1 LREQEIK
8 IEEFGL
14 WIKSMMMTAKK
25 YFMIAN
31 VLLITAGVYLG
42 VSAVYTISR
51 GWLSPAAM
59 PQVHAD
65 TKMALKQQNDQ
76 PPLSRY
82 GAISRRNLFNT
93 NPDTAAKPS
102 ETINLDNLKE
112 TDLKLKLWGTVT
124 GKGRRAYAVIEDTKT
139 RQQNLYRIG
148 DTIQDATLK
157 LILRQKVVLS
167 VNDRDEVLGMEEAGT
182 AKRSG
187 SSPQIARKTAS
198 PPRLPISANPRQLTL
213 KSDQIENA
221 LENIDQ
227 LMEQARIR
235 PHIEDGKPSGISITG
250 IKPNTV
256 FRKMR
261 LRNGDIITGV
271 NGTSIE
277 SVEDAMRIFGDL
289 TSAPEVQLEIKRRGR
304 KRVLNYKIE

>member
-1 LREQEIK
+1 
-8 IEEFGL
+8 
-14 WIKSMMMTAKK
+14 MMMTAKK

-42 VSAVYTISR
+42 VSAVYTISKS
-51 GWLSPAAM
+51 WLSPVAM
-59 PQVHAD
+59 PQVQPDKA
-65 TKMALKQQNDQ
+65 TLKPQDDH

-82 GAISRRNLFNT
+82 GAITKRNLFNT
-93 NPDTAAKPS
+93 RPDTIAAPAQA
-102 ETINLDNLKE
+102 IN
-112 TDLKLKLWGTVT
+112 GTVT
-124 GKGRRAYAVIEDTKT
+124 GKSRRAYAVIEDTQT

-148 DTIQDATLK
+148 DSVQDATVK

-167 VNDRDEVLGMEEAGT
+167 VNDRDEILGMEEAGT

-187 SSPQIARKTAS
+187 SSPRVARKEAS
-198 PPRLPISANPRQLTL
+198 PPRLPVSPNPRQLTL

-221 LENIDQ
+221 LENLDQ

-271 NGTSIE
+271 NGTAIE
-277 SVEDAMRIFGDL
+277 SVEDAMQIFGDL
-289 TSAPEVQLEIKRRGR
+289 SSTPEVQLEIKRRGR

>member
-1 LREQEIK
+1 
-8 IEEFGL
+8 
-14 WIKSMMMTAKK
+14 MMMTAKK

-51 GWLSPAAM
+51 GLLSSGAM
-59 PQVHAD
+59 PQVHPQK
-65 TKMALKQQNDQ
+65 KMLPKQHDDH

-82 GAISRRNLFNT
+82 GAITRRNLFNT
-93 NPDTAAKPS
+93 NPDTAAAPAQS
-102 ETINLDNLKE
+102 IDLDNLKE

-139 RQQNLYRIG
+139 RQQNLYRVG
-148 DTIQDATLK
+148 DSVQDATLK

-182 AKRSG
+182 AKRSASG
-187 SSPQIARKTAS
+187 PRVARKAAS
-198 PPRLPISANPRQLTL
+198 PPKLPVTPNFSRQLTL
-213 KSDQIENA
+213 NSDQIENA

-235 PHIEDGKPSGISITG
+235 PHIEDGRPSGISITG

-271 NGTSIE
+271 NGTPIE

-289 TSAPEVQLEIKRRGR
+289 SSAPEVQLEIKRRGR

>member
-1 LREQEIK
+1 
-8 IEEFGL
+8 
-14 WIKSMMMTAKK
+14 MTAKK

-31 VLLITAGVYLG
+31 ALLITAGVYLG

-51 GWLSPAAM
+51 GLLSTVAA
-59 PQVHAD
+59 PPVYPSK
-65 TKMALKQQNDQ
+65 KMAIDQQDDH
-76 PPLSRY
+76 PPLARY
-82 GAISRRNLFNT
+82 AAITRRNLFNT
-93 NPDTAAKPS
+93 RPDATAAPAQ
-102 ETINLDNLKE
+102 TINLDNLKE
-112 TDLKLKLWGTVT
+112 TDLKLRLWGTVT
-124 GKGRRAYAVIEDTKT
+124 GAGRKAYAVIEDTKT
-139 RQQNLYRIG
+139 REQNLYRVG

-167 VNDRDEVLGMEEAGT
+167 VNDRDEVLGMEEAGA
-182 AKRSG
+182 AKGGASG
-187 SSPQIARKTAS
+187 PQIARKAAS
-198 PPRLPISANPRQLTL
+198 PPKLPVTPNFNRQLTL
-213 KSDQIENA
+213 QSDQIENA

-227 LMEQARIR
+227 LMDQARIR
-235 PHIEDGKPSGISITG
+235 PHIEDGRPSGISITG

-271 NGTSIE
+271 NGTPIE

-289 TSAPEVQLEIKRRGR
+289 SSAPEVQLEIKRRGR

>member
-1 LREQEIK
+1 
-8 IEEFGL
+8 
-14 WIKSMMMTAKK
+14 MMMTPKK

-42 VSAVYTISR
+42 VNAVYTISK
-51 GWLSPAAM
+51 GWLNPVAA
-59 PQVHAD
+59 PQIHPGK
-65 TKMALKQQNDQ
+65 KMAVDRQADH
-76 PPLSRY
+76 PPLARY
-82 GAISRRNLFNT
+82 AAITRRNLFNT
-93 NPDTAAKPS
+93 RPDSAAAPAQ
-102 ETINLDNLKE
+102 TINLDNLKE

-124 GKGRRAYAVIEDTKT
+124 GKGRKAYAVIEDTKT
-139 RQQNLYRIG
+139 REQNLYRVG
-148 DTIQDATLK
+148 DTIQDATVK

-167 VNDRDEVLGMEEAGT
+167 VNDRDEVLGMEEAGA
-182 AKRSG
+182 AKRSASG
-187 SSPQIARKTAS
+187 PRVAQRGPS
-198 PPRLPISANPRQLTL
+198 PPKLPISPSPRQLTL
-213 KSDQIENA
+213 QSDQIENA

-271 NGTSIE
+271 NGTPIE

-289 TSAPEVQLEIKRRGR
+289 SSAPEVQLEIKRRGR

>member
-1 LREQEIK
+1 
-8 IEEFGL
+8 
-14 WIKSMMMTAKK
+14 
-25 YFMIAN
+25 MIAN

-42 VSAVYTISR
+42 VSAVYTISKA
-51 GWLSPAAM
+51 WLSPVAM
-59 PQVHAD
+59 PQVHPGKV
-65 TKMALKQQNDQ
+65 TLKQQDDH

-82 GAISRRNLFNT
+82 GAITRRNLFNT
-93 NPDTAAKPS
+93 RPDTVVAPAQA
-102 ETINLDNLKE
+102 INIDNLKE
-112 TDLKLKLWGTVT
+112 TNLNLKLWGTVT

-157 LILRQKVVLS
+157 LILRQKIVLGI
-167 VNDRDEVLGMEEAGT
+167 NDRDEVLGMEEAGT
-182 AKRSG
+182 AKKSGRS
-187 SSPQIARKTAS
+187 PRVAKKMAS
-198 PPRLPISANPRQLTL
+198 PPKLPVSPGPRQLTL
-213 KSDQIENA
+213 KSDQIEQA

-227 LMEQARIR
+227 LMDQARIR

-256 FRKMR
+256 FRNMR

-271 NGTSIE
+271 NGTPIE
-277 SVEDAMRIFGDL
+277 SVEDAMQIFGDL
-289 TSAPEVQLEIKRRGR
+289 SSAPEVQLEIKRRGR

>member
-1 LREQEIK
+1 
-8 IEEFGL
+8 
-14 WIKSMMMTAKK
+14 MTPKK

-42 VSAVYTISR
+42 VNAVYTISR
-51 GWLSPAAM
+51 GWLSPVAA
-59 PQVHAD
+59 PQTHPGKKMVIDRQAD
-65 TKMALKQQNDQ
+65 H
-76 PPLSRY
+76 PPLARY
-82 GAISRRNLFNT
+82 AAITKRNLFNT
-93 NPDTAAKPS
+93 RPDTAEAPAQ
-102 ETINLDNLKE
+102 TINLDNLKE

-124 GKGRRAYAVIEDTKT
+124 GEGRKAYAVIEDTKT
-139 RQQNLYRIG
+139 REQNLYRVG

-182 AKRSG
+182 AKGSASG
-187 SSPQIARKTAS
+187 PRVARKAAS
-198 PPRLPISANPRQLTL
+198 PPKLPVTPNSRRQLTL
-213 KSDQIENA
+213 QSDQIENA
-221 LENIDQ
+221 LQNIDQ

-271 NGTSIE
+271 NGTPIE
-277 SVEDAMRIFGDL
+277 SVEDAMQIFGDL
-289 TSAPEVQLEIKRRGR
+289 SSAPEVQLEIKRRGR

>member
-1 LREQEIK
+1 
-8 IEEFGL
+8 
-14 WIKSMMMTAKK
+14 MMTAKK

-31 VLLITAGVYLG
+31 LLLITAGVYLG
-42 VSAVYTISR
+42 VSAVYTISKS
-51 GWLSPAAM
+51 WMSPAAI
-59 PQVHAD
+59 PQTLPDRASI
-65 TKMALKQQNDQ
+65 KQQDDH
-76 PPLSRY
+76 PPLARY
-82 GAISRRNLFNT
+82 GAITKRNLFNT
-93 NPDTAAKPS
+93 RPDAAAAPAKA
-102 ETINLDNLKE
+102 INIDNLKE
-112 TDLKLKLWGTVT
+112 TELKLKLWGTVT
-124 GKGRRAYAVIEDTKT
+124 GEGRRAYAVIEDTKT
-139 RQQNLYRIG
+139 RQQNLYRVG
-148 DTIQDATLK
+148 DSVQEATLK

-187 SSPQIARKTAS
+187 AGPRVARQEPAT
-198 PPRLPISANPRQLTL
+198 PRLPVSPNPRQLTL
-213 KSDQIENA
+213 KGDQIENA
-221 LENIDQ
+221 LENLDQ

-271 NGTSIE
+271 NGTPIE
-277 SVEDAMRIFGDL
+277 SVEDAMQIFGDL
-289 TSAPEVQLEIKRRGR
+289 SSAPEVQLEIKRRGR